1 FLKICV
7 ILLYYLLKLSIITTL
22 CIISGIFVFYNPVTN
37 YIIGYED
44 FNIAVVFAL
53 GIIAQLIFRYAQLVI
68 RMQQKGNLYSLLQI
82 FQKLFNLLFIFVVFF
97 FIISSFKFLLFFK
110 VFSFII
116 LLIIA
121 LYLRL

>member
-1 FLKICV
+1 M
-7 ILLYYLLKLSIITTL
+7 ITTL
-22 CIISGIFVFYNPVTN
+22 CIISCICVFYKPVTN

-82 FQKLFNLLFIFVVFF
+82 FQKLFNLLFILDRKSTRLNSSHVSISYAVFCL
-97 FIISSFKFLLFFK
+97 KK
-110 VFSFII
+110 
-116 LLIIA
+116 
-121 LYLRL
+121 